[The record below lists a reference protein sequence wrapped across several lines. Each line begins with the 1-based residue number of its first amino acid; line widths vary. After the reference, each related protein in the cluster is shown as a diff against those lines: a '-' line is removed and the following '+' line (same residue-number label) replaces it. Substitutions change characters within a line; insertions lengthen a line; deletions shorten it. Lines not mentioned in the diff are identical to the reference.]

1 MRFLALAKASLLTAR
16 RYRIDW
22 YGNVLVP
29 VLTVVPVIIALWYG
43 KKIGLGD
50 ILGTENY
57 FEYYIL
63 GIAYWNYVEV
73 VWSSI
78 FVLRYYMRTD
88 QLEDMLLTPLTPLEY
103 ILGWSLLGIAV
114 TTVTSLP
121 LVALAVIMGLIGA
134 TVSEVA
140 VSVVV
145 FLLSITA
152 SFGLAYLIFGL
163 TLVIREGD
171 EVVSLIGNMAPLI
184 GGLYFPITLLPGP
197 LRHLSYAFPFTWGVD
212 VLRAL
217 LTGSRPIFGV
227 REELLILFALT
238 LLYLTLGVLSYK
250 FLERTMRRKGIQ
262 GF

>member
-1 MRFLALAKASLLTAR
+1 LPWQLL
-16 RYRIDW
+16 W
-22 YGNVLVP
+22 GV
-29 VLTVVPVIIALWYG
+29 
-43 KKIGLGD
+43 
-50 ILGTENY
+50 
-57 FEYYIL
+57 
-63 GIAYWNYVEV
+63 
-73 VWSSI
+73 
-78 FVLRYYMRTD
+78 
-88 QLEDMLLTPLTPLEY
+88 
-103 ILGWSLLGIAV
+103 
-114 TTVTSLP
+114 
-121 LVALAVIMGLIGA
+121 IGA
-134 TVSEVA
+134 TVSGVA

-184 GGLYFPITLLPGP
+184 GGLYFPIILLPGP
-197 LRHLSYAFPFTWGVD
+197 LRYLSYMFPFTWGVD

-227 REELLILFALT
+227 REELLILFVLT
-238 LLYLTLGVLSYK
+238 LLYLMLGGLSYK